1 MLVSDSVLSL
11 FWYVLVKVQSESGSR
26 HKWNWKRA
34 NSLTSVVAVLW
45 AKQPPAL
52 EVWVWPPCKRITPGS
67 LVACLYPVMEE
78 QGASQDSRWSIQ
90 LFSTSYWVKLIACGL
105 GTGQEY
111 IGGWV
116 GPPKG
121 GEPYL
126 CDYRGALIPIL
137 PGVACCGVRS
147 TRTPVSNPSPLLYK
161 EAQWSGWLT
170 RVSFVRILA

>member
-1 MLVSDSVLSL
+1 MFWLKYKVNLAPDTNGIGKGRIFWHLLWL
-11 FWYVLVKVQSESGSR
+11 FSEPSN
-26 HKWNWKRA
+26 HQLWKFGCD
-34 NSLTSVVAVLW
+34 
-45 AKQPPAL
+45 
-52 EVWVWPPCKRITPGS
+52 PPCKRITPGS

-137 PGVACCGVRS
+137 PGVACCGERS

-161 EAQWSGWLT
+161 EAQWSGWLP

>member
-1 MLVSDSVLSL
+1 MELEKGEYFDICCGCSL
-11 FWYVLVKVQSESGSR
+11 IQ
-26 HKWNWKRA
+26 A
-34 NSLTSVVAVLW
+34 TTSF
-45 AKQPPAL
+45 
-52 EVWVWPPCKRITPGS
+52 GS
-67 LVACLYPVMEE
+67 LGVTPLAKGSPQLVLLPAYT
-78 QGASQDSRWSIQ
+78 QSWRNKGHHKTQDSRWSIQ

-111 IGGWV
+111 IGGWA

-126 CDYRGALIPIL
+126 CDYWGALIPIL
-137 PGVACCGVRS
+137 PGVACCGERS

-161 EAQWSGWLT
+161 EAQWSGWLP